1 MQDPRIRLLN
11 TLFLSFAA
19 YSSVIG
25 AALSLIWW
33 VSFGKRSTSIRSLRA
48 LFFILILPALMGVM
62 SSLSGED
69 GLSYFFR
76 IGVVLIIASW
86 MYAGRYPGEFLDV
99 GVWLF
104 GRKTGFDLGLIGELS
119 VSALEEL
126 GSEIERVR
134 IAIHQKGEELRPGIL
149 PSVFSALL
157 IRQLRFAQDRA
168 ALLVNR
174 GYMGG
179 GIHCPVFH
187 ATWSEK
193 VTVIFSLAILVIS
206 VTAGEFIILSGSI
219 FIV

>member
-1 MQDPRIRLLN
+1 
-11 TLFLSFAA
+11 
-19 YSSVIG
+19 
-25 AALSLIWW
+25 
-33 VSFGKRSTSIRSLRA
+33 
-48 LFFILILPALMGVM
+48 MGLM

-104 GRKTGFDLGLIGELS
+104 GNKTGFDLGLIGELS

-126 GSEIERVR
+126 GHEIERVR
-134 IAIHQKGEELRPGIL
+134 TAIRQKGERLRPGIL

-174 GYMGG
+174 GYRGG

-187 ATWSEK
+187 ATWREG
-193 VTVIFSLAILVIS
+193 VTAIFSFAILVIS